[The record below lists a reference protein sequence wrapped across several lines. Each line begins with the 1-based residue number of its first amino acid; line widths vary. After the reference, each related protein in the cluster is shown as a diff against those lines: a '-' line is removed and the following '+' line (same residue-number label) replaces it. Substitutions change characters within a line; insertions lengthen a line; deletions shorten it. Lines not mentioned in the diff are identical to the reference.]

1 MAEHEEFELM
11 ITIQSL
17 IHFVAYTAVLFYVL
31 YKIKKISYLQLSI
44 IIIIATF
51 FVYLLLLAILDTL
64 GYFAI
69 LQQQSQDNFYF
80 ISNTLLNRFKWFLL
94 YYFVIEVNSI
104 VLKLKSNDS
113 AAYIEELQHWQL
125 RRRII
130 YILLIIFQMG
140 IAITRLADK
149 IFIQ

>member
-1 MAEHEEFELM
+1 
-11 ITIQSL
+11 
-17 IHFVAYTAVLFYVL
+17 
-31 YKIKKISYLQLSI
+31 LSI

-69 LQQQSQDNFYF
+69 LQQKSQDNFYF

-130 YILLIIFQMG
+130 YILLIIFQIG

-149 IFIQ
+149 ISSTPDIEQDKGLLIA

>member
-1 MAEHEEFELM
+1 
-11 ITIQSL
+11 
-17 IHFVAYTAVLFYVL
+17 
-31 YKIKKISYLQLSI
+31 
-44 IIIIATF
+44 
-51 FVYLLLLAILDTL
+51 
-64 GYFAI
+64 
-69 LQQQSQDNFYF
+69 
-80 ISNTLLNRFKWFLL
+80 LL

-130 YILLIIFQMG
+130 YILLIIFQIG

-149 IFIQ
+149 ISSTPDIEQDKGLLIA